1 MRLSTKIAPAV
12 VGALLVFPAAAAAK
26 SSGGTVLQLD
36 ARHHVM
42 RVVSGPKAVGSYRY
56 RGRLRGGRPGSRV
69 RFHAHGHRA
78 SQVRSIG
85 RAKRLRVYAKV
96 VRSAHGAATFSLP
109 DGRPFSISR
118 GALNAAR
125 SGRLGSAAQNVFVNI
140 DGLRPGQTVLITV
153 TFDANGDLHITITLV
168 QDNDGGGGDSGGGD
182 SGGDDCGDPNATSGT
197 VVGINRSDGVFTI
210 SRPWGEDPH
219 TYAASDEL
227 LDHIHAGD
235 EVLVRYGSDD
245 SQADDV
251 KVVRSKVAAPDPGI
265 GEADGTV
272 NSVVNDAQRFTIVQ
286 SNRTGRVTLNAPCWI
301 LSQVWVS
308 EDVHVVY
315 HQEANGDTVADT
327 VDANDGSEF
336 ERD

>member
-1 MRLSTKIAPAV
+1 MRLSSKIAPAV
-12 VGALLVFPAAAAAK
+12 VGALLLFPAAAAAK
-26 SSGGTVLQLD
+26 SSGGAVLQLD

-42 RVVSGPKAVGSYRY
+42 RVVSGPKAVSSYRY
-56 RGRLRGGRPGSRV
+56 RGRLRGVRPGSRV
-69 RFHAHGHRA
+69 RFRADGHRA

-96 VRSAHGAATFSLP
+96 VRSAHGSATFSLP

-140 DGLRPGQTVLITV
+140 DGLQPGQTVLITV

-168 QDNDGGGGDSGGGD
+168 QENDAGGGDSGHA
-182 SGGDDCGDPNATSGT
+182 DCGDPTAKSGT
-197 VVGINRSDGVFTI
+197 VVGINRADGVFTI
-210 SRPWGEDPH
+210 RRPWGEDPH
-219 TYAASDEL
+219 TYAASAEL

-245 SQADDV
+245 SRADDV
-251 KVVRSKVAAPDPGI
+251 KVVRSKVATPDPGI
-265 GEADGTV
+265 GVADGTV
-272 NSVVNDAQRFTIVQ
+272 NSVVNDAHQFTIVQ
-286 SNRTGRVTLNAPCWI
+286 SNRTGRLTLNAPCWI

-315 HQEANGDTVADT
+315 HREANGDTVADT